1 MSSINTDVV
10 VAHNEADNELKEQ
23 EKYLHKLTCCFR
35 GIEKPLEVL
44 PKVDSLEDLIAKLHD
59 AFSTVSVNMYL
70 VNHLMLSYKSKPSEW
85 KKFAKWNRSR
95 YTRNLVDIGNGKFNL
110 LILCWPADHG
120 SAIHDH
126 ADSHCF
132 MKLLQGEL
140 AEVKFEM
147 PKTQGIED
155 GSTEAT
161 QTENFEEEKLKETAT
176 TILKEGDVAYINDNI
191 GLHRVENRNH
201 TDGAVSLHLYCP
213 PFQMCS
219 VFPSGSAKK
228 VKCPVTFYSKYGVRQ
243 EQE

>member
-95 YTRNLVDIGNGKFNL
+95 
-110 LILCWPADHG
+110 
-120 SAIHDH
+120 
-126 ADSHCF
+126 
-132 MKLLQGEL
+132 
-140 AEVKFEM
+140 
-147 PKTQGIED
+147 
-155 GSTEAT
+155 
-161 QTENFEEEKLKETAT
+161 
-176 TILKEGDVAYINDNI
+176 
-191 GLHRVENRNH
+191 
-201 TDGAVSLHLYCP
+201 
-213 PFQMCS
+213 
-219 VFPSGSAKK
+219 
-228 VKCPVTFYSKYGVRQ
+228 
-243 EQE
+243 